1 MKHVESA
8 DFNCYNDKCK
18 KEFIHILG
26 WLKEWGCSRTVGLGT
41 KLPWD
46 TQFVVE
52 SLSDSTIYMA
62 YYTVAHILQGENNL
76 NGQKPGPMGVK
87 AEAMNEAAWDYVF
100 LGKGFDGAAIPG
112 ISEVVLATM
121 RHEFE
126 FWYPMDMRTSGKD
139 LIRNHLTMSLY
150 NHTAIWDD
158 PKKWTRSYFC
168 NGWLNLN
175 NEKMSKSTGN
185 FKTLRE
191 IMDTFGVNA
200 MRIALADA
208 GDGLDDANFDT
219 ETANQAIL
227 KLCTLE
233 NWMQK
238 NIEKLFEGVE
248 YLDFSEG
255 SDLTNPAKFDNWDKI
270 FLSKVN

>member
-1 MKHVESA
+1 M
-8 DFNCYNDKCK
+8 
-18 KEFIHILG
+18 
-26 WLKEWGCSRTVGLGT
+26 
-41 KLPWD
+41 
-46 TQFVVE
+46 
-52 SLSDSTIYMA
+52 
-62 YYTVAHILQGENNL
+62 

-87 AEAMNEAAWDYVF
+87 AEAMNEAAWDYVM
-100 LGKGFDGAAIPG
+100 LSKPYDAEKIPG

-219 ETANQAIL
+219 ECANQAIL

-238 NIEKLFEGVE
+238 NIDKLFEGVE
-248 YLDFSEG
+248 SLDFSEG
-255 SDLTNPAKFDNWDKI
+255 SDLTNPANFDNWDKI
-270 FLSKVN
+270 FLSKVNQCLNLCDAGYSGLHYRDVVKYGFYELMSIKESYLIGKA